1 MRTETPA
8 GEVRTN
14 AYQRSV
20 KRQTV
25 RKHRGWIS
33 ETIAAVFGVIWLII
47 AFYPILYMLMTSIR
61 PQQDFFTAQ
70 PWLPPQ
76 QPTLNNYLNVLRNGF
91 GTYFA
96 NSAFVTI
103 ISVALI
109 VFVGTLAAYAITKM
123 RNTFTQAVFS
133 LLLLGLAIPLQAVI
147 IPIYTMITSMHLYD
161 TLFALILPSVAFGI
175 PISVLV
181 LATYMRDIPKELHE
195 SMLLDGAGYWRILF
209 SLVMPLSRPALTTV
223 VIYEAVQVWNGFL
236 FPLVLTQ
243 STNIRVLPLALW
255 SFQGQ
260 FSTNIPAVMAAVFLS
275 AAPIILLYIFG
286 RRQLLGGLTAGFSK

>member
-1 MRTETPA
+1 MRTETLA